1 MRLLTNEASYEPIRF
16 NLTTPLPG
24 QLLERAT
31 LRGSERAWPIGDI
44 PEVIEVAKEN
54 DLASVGGQL
63 QLRFPDGGTCECGE
77 SRGSIFR

>member
-1 MRLLTNEASYEPIRF
+1 MTRRANQFGLICYP
-16 NLTTPLPG
+16 PPG

-31 LRGSERAWPIGDI
+31 LRGNERTWPIGDI

-77 SRGSIFR
+77 SAVQFSTTVFS